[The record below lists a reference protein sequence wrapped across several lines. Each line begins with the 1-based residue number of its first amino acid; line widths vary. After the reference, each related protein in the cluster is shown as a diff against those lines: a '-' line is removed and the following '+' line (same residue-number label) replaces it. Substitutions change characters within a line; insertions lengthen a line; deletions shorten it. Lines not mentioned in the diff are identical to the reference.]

1 MLWKEPY
8 RGVPGSTG
16 DVPEG
21 SWRYGDVPEGTG
33 MYQKVPGC
41 RGMSRRRWKSPSALW
56 RQSSGTA
63 APPHPRD
70 GTSRPR
76 EPAAR
81 TVRNGSERD
90 QDRGGAAR
98 VLVPALR
105 EQLEGQELSRRTS
118 KVAGIGVNRKGE
130 KCRVQGSGTPTNQG
144 TSPVPATA
152 TSPAALPGSGLLHPP
167 RPSPHTLL

>member
-1 MLWKEPY
+1 MCSGKNGTGGFPA
-8 RGVPGSTG
+8 VPGMSRRDPG
-16 DVPEG
+16 G
-21 SWRYGDVPEGTG
+21 MG

-41 RGMSRRRWKSPSALW
+41 TRRYRDVPGSRRRWKSPSALW

-105 EQLEGQELSRRTS
+105 EQLESQELSGRTS

-130 KCRVQGSGTPTNQG
+130 KRRVQGSETPTNQG